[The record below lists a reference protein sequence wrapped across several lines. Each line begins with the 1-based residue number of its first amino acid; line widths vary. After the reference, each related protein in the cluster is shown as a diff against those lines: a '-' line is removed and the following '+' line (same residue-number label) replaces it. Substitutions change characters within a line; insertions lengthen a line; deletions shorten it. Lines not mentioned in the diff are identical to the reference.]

1 MPLSTSSDEWKGGS
15 SIDRLTTNLH
25 HNLFNEN
32 QEKAYNVKEVA
43 KWVKENYPENLPSQ
57 LREGAV
63 DTPIISLVTLALDRL
78 DRRNFVQP
86 RYIEKDGSGEMYYT
100 SINDGLYPT
109 VRINHDVKPRLDD
122 IEDDLSDLE
131 ETVDWLY
138 NKNR

>member
-1 MPLSTSSDEWKGGS
+1 
-15 SIDRLTTNLH
+15 
-25 HNLFNEN
+25 
-32 QEKAYNVKEVA
+32 
-43 KWVKENYPENLPSQ
+43 
-57 LREGAV
+57 
-63 DTPIISLVTLALDRL
+63 
-78 DRRNFVQP
+78 
-86 RYIEKDGSGEMYYT
+86 MYYT